1 MFKLSKITLSNACQY
16 TDLTLTLES
25 GISAIVGPNGTGK
38 SNFLRLIMYGLT
50 GLVDG
55 SWGTQSDLQKD
66 GALIPGYVDIRIA
79 DSDQSY
85 NIRRYF
91 IDAVKFPDTVTSE
104 TGTIIASRRVKVN
117 AWLEDAL
124 GAPLPVIFKL
134 LWGRQEGFEWLL
146 CAASS
151 VISDFMTDL
160 FDLSQ
165 FASLRSKIGS
175 ALKLLYH
182 YPDRSADIAAASR
195 AVTEYSG
202 YLETHRRQLSE
213 AQEDLDNITA
223 DLSALCECNLMS
235 YASWQKSRDECL
247 AVINRLS
254 DVLSTMPGSDKSPDE
269 AQLAGIESTIIL
281 LGQRISHAHSRIVKL
296 DAAQR
301 AAADAVS
308 AMDKEFLSL
317 QARYKELLPFKKSV
331 GKCPVC
337 NRPMDEEMTKEA
349 LQQAFGMGTVAE
361 VDEDLRSRLEDFKS
375 RYTAMTV
382 RHKRLSDILLRYSE
396 RCTRYDA
403 DKRKYE
409 ADLEACRRGEDAI
422 SRLIAELQQATDRL
436 HEVECTAHMSA
447 EDDARKEKL
456 LADKAEAEAAKKTS
470 EATIPAMEAMKH
482 QSEKLLEKLTNEQKV
497 SEVNNMADQL
507 LTAVRDSFGPSRAP
521 AIYLAN
527 KMKALNELL
536 AYFGGIVNLPF
547 DIYLSPEARVFRFR
561 KGGYEHPAG
570 HLSGAQQKICAMILQ
585 MVLIRLAHI
594 ELDTLML
601 DELDASLDPANRI
614 LISEMLSRMRESCA
628 TDMLVIT
635 REQDTIAQCNAI
647 IDLEALNAH

>member
-66 GALIPGYVDIRIA
+66 GALIPGYVDICIT
-79 DSDQSY
+79 DGDQSY

-104 TGTIIASRRVKVN
+104 TGTIIASRRAKVN
-117 AWLEDAL
+117 SWLEDTF

-146 CAASS
+146 CASS
-151 VISDFMTDL
+151 AVISDFMTDL

-165 FASLRSKIGS
+165 FASLRAKIGS

-182 YPDRSADIAAASR
+182 YPDRSADIAEASR

-202 YLETHRRQLSE
+202 YLETHRRQLSD
-213 AQEDLDNITA
+213 AQEDLDKITA
-223 DLSALCECNLMS
+223 ELTALDSHNVMS
-235 YASWQKSRDECL
+235 HASWQKSRDECL

-254 DVLSTMPGSDKSPDE
+254 DVLSTMSGSDKSPDD
-269 AQLAGIESTIIL
+269 AQLAGIESTIVL
-281 LGQRISHAHSRIVKL
+281 LGRRISHAHSRIAKL
-296 DAAQR
+296 ESALK
-301 AAADAVS
+301 AAADAMS
-308 AMDKEFLSL
+308 DMDKEFLLL

-331 GKCPVC
+331 GSCPIC
-337 NRPMDEEMTKEA
+337 KRPMDEEMIREA
-349 LQQAFGMGTVAE
+349 LQQAFGMGTVDE
-361 VDEDLRSRLEDFKS
+361 VDEDLRNRLKDFKS
-375 RYTAMTV
+375 RYSAMTA
-382 RHKRLSDILLRYSE
+382 RHKRLSNILLKYSE
-396 RCTRYDA
+396 RYTRYDT

-409 ADLEACRRGEDAI
+409 ADLESYRRSEDTLA
-422 SRLIAELQQATDRL
+422 RLHAELNQAADRL
-436 HEVECTAHMSA
+436 HEVENTPHMSA
-447 EDDARKEKL
+447 EDDAKKTKL
-456 LADKAEAEAAKKTS
+456 LADRTEAEAAKRAS
-470 EATIPAMEAMKH
+470 EVTIPAMEAMKR
-482 QSEKLLEKLTNEQKV
+482 QSEQALEKFTNEQKV
-497 SEVNNMADQL
+497 SEINNTADQL

-521 AIYLAN
+521 AVYLAN

-536 AYFGGIVNLPF
+536 VYFGGIVNLPF

-585 MVLIRLAHI
+585 MVLIRVAHI
-594 ELDTLML
+594 GLDTLML
-601 DELDASLDPANRI
+601 DELDASLDPANRL

-635 REQDTIAQCNAI
+635 REQDTIAQCNSI